1 MLNVVQD
8 FRQERYMSVKQY
20 RYVTVWDTPTRVF
33 HWINVMLVIL
43 VTFTG
48 FTFMFREQL
57 GLTGPDIKLALMKYH
72 TIIGYVFVINLAG
85 RLTWAFLGNEHAR
98 WRAFLPG
105 KDWRH
110 GVVAYLNELFAGS
123 PRQYLG
129 HTPPGRIA
137 VTLMIAILVVLAL
150 TGLIRAST
158 DLYYP
163 PAGGLIAGYI
173 ANPGVDPATLPPGN
187 VPEANSDRY
196 QQVKSIRGIFGR
208 IHVLATYVLMLLVAL
223 HVTAVVITEK
233 YKGGIVSAMISG
245 RKLLDEGQP
254 PADAG
259 NS

>member
-1 MLNVVQD
+1 
-8 FRQERYMSVKQY
+8 MSVRQY
-20 RYVTVWDTPTRVF
+20 RYVEVWDTPTRIF
-33 HWINVMLVIL
+33 HWVNVMLVIL
-43 VTFTG
+43 VVFTG

-57 GLTGPDIKLALMKYH
+57 GLAGWEIKLALMKYH

-85 RLTWAFLGNEHAR
+85 RLAWAFFGNEHAR

-105 KDWRH
+105 KDWRR
-110 GVVAYLNELFAGS
+110 GVVVYLKDLFSGH

-137 VTLMIAILVVLAL
+137 VTLMVIMLVVLAL

-173 ANPGVDPATLPPGN
+173 ANPGVDPATLQPGN

-196 QQVKSIRGIFGR
+196 LQVKSIRGIFGR
-208 IHVLATYVLMLLVAL
+208 IHVLATYVLMLLVIL
-223 HVTAVVITEK
+223 HVAAVVITER

-245 RKLLDEGQP
+245 RKLLDEEQP
-254 PADAG
+254 PADDE